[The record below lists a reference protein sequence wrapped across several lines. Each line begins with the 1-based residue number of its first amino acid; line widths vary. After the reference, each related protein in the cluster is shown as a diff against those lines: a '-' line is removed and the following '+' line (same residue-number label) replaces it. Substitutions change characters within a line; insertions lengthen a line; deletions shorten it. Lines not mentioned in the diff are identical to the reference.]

1 MNINTGIK
9 FLKGSREAAALFVR
23 GDLTNPVTLNK
34 FGNLM
39 PRKIRAEDL
48 KKDWTFV
55 RFVPEKTP
63 GHEKYE
69 CIRIERYVSDN
80 LSNPYISYQLIE
92 EGSINRL

>member
-23 GDLTNPVTLNK
+23 GDLTNPVTLNRYGE
-34 FGNLM
+34 FY
-39 PRKIRAEDL
+39 PRKIKKEDL

-63 GHEKYE
+63 AGEKYK

-80 LSNPYISYQLIE
+80 LSNPYISYQLTE
-92 EGSINRL
+92 EGLPC